1 MKVLYQLL
9 EHKAKETK
17 LESFSIY
24 DSVGEG
30 SYPERVKQ
38 TLRGATNFIAA
49 QFNAVKKKKSGFY
62 GFSCDTT
69 RNTIFIF
76 ISPVND
82 KYRLYAAIRNSEL
95 GQNAFSE

>member
-17 LESFSIY
+17 VESFSIY

-49 QFNAVKKKKSGFY
+49 QFNAVKKKKKW
-62 GFSCDTT
+62 
-69 RNTIFIF
+69 I
-76 ISPVND
+76 
-82 KYRLYAAIRNSEL
+82 LWL
-95 GQNAFSE
+95 